1 MLRWKDGEPPGKQR
15 ALCQHLEARNCG
27 CATSKSILYMKN
39 YILSGFVAVL
49 LGGCTTYTTRGYGT
63 RVYSGGY
70 DSGNYYSRGYHDGGY
85 YDGGYDERRYGY
97 QGREVHNNVVVVHE
111 RNATVSHKTSTSA
124 TSATVSHV
132 HSGHSTQAGRLS
144 SPPKPHAESNKTA
157 AVSHGVGKHPRSGK
171 TEEPKKQ

>member
-1 MLRWKDGEPPGKQR
+1 
-15 ALCQHLEARNCG
+15 
-27 CATSKSILYMKN
+27 MKN

-49 LGGCTTYTTRGYGT
+49 LGGCTTYTTSGYGT
-63 RVYSGGY
+63 RVYSDGY
-70 DSGNYYSRGYHDGGY
+70 DSGDYYSRGYHDGRYYGGGYGGGSY

-97 QGREVHNNVVVVHE
+97 HGREVRNNVVVVQE
-111 RNATVSHKTSTSA
+111 RNATVSHRTSTSA

-132 HSGHSTQAGRLS
+132 HSGHSARAGRLS

>member
-1 MLRWKDGEPPGKQR
+1 
-15 ALCQHLEARNCG
+15 
-27 CATSKSILYMKN
+27 MKN

-85 YDGGYDERRYGY
+85 YGGGYGGGYYDGGYDERRYGY

-111 RNATVSHKTSTSA
+111 RNATVNHKTSTGA

>member
-1 MLRWKDGEPPGKQR
+1 
-15 ALCQHLEARNCG
+15 
-27 CATSKSILYMKN
+27 MKN

-49 LGGCTTYTTRGYGT
+49 LGGCTTYTTSGYGT
-63 RVYSGGY
+63 RVYSDGY
-70 DSGNYYSRGYHDGGY
+70 DSGDYYSRGYHDGRYYGGGSY
-85 YDGGYDERRYGY
+85 YDSGYDERRYGY
-97 QGREVHNNVVVVHE
+97 HGREVRNNVVVVQE

-132 HSGHSTQAGRLS
+132 HSGHSTEAGRLS
-144 SPPKPHAESNKTA
+144 SPPKPHSESNKTT

>member
-1 MLRWKDGEPPGKQR
+1 
-15 ALCQHLEARNCG
+15 
-27 CATSKSILYMKN
+27 MKN
-39 YILSGFVAVL
+39 YIHSGFVAVL
-49 LGGCTTYTTRGYGT
+49 LGGCTTYTTPGYGT
-63 RVYSGGY
+63 RVYSDGY
-70 DSGNYYSRGYHDGGY
+70 DSGDYYSRGRYYGGGY
-85 YDGGYDERRYGY
+85 GGSYYGGYDERRYGY

-124 TSATVSHV
+124 TNATVSHV
-132 HSGHSTQAGRLS
+132 HSGHSTRAGRLS